1 MRYLIFLILT
11 GFTGVTAWGQ
21 ASTAARPMAVNDTL
35 AEDSTY
41 ALQEV
46 VVRTSPVKRKADRFI
61 PSLLHRTKTESNSF
75 NKRPEYGCPTSGFP
89 SMVLPARR
97 CLLIIG
103 R

>member
-1 MRYLIFLILT
+1 MRYLIFLILA

-21 ASTAARPMAVNDTL
+21 TSTTARPMAVNDTL
-35 AEDSTY
+35 TEDSTY

-61 PSLLHRTKTESNSF
+61 LSLLHRTKTESNSF

-97 CLLIIG
+97 CL
-103 R
+103 